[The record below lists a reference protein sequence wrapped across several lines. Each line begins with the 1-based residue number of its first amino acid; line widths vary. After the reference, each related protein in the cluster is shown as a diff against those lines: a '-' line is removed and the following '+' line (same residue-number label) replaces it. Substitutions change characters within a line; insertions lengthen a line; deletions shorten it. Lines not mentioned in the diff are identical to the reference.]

1 MFIFSF
7 CWLADKKKKPGQRWE
22 ARWQVGMIPWKVKL
36 LRGAARAR
44 RSCADTAV
52 TGSSAAQLTAA
63 RIPQPQKASDCPFL
77 PSELD
82 GPYCPTP
89 VFGPLLTL
97 M

>member
-1 MFIFSF
+1 
-7 CWLADKKKKPGQRWE
+7 
-22 ARWQVGMIPWKVKL
+22 MIPWKVKL

-52 TGSSAAQLTAA
+52 TLPALTDIRTGSSAAQLTAA